1 MEPLRKCRSA
11 KFFAPV
17 RGPPGG
23 PATMWTPTQADP
35 PCPRCPVNLVS
46 APVKPNTICA
56 ACGHRRAGLFDL
68 DSAELKVPEVS
79 YEDFLTCLSRAKFT
93 VATSELTR
101 FEEFTKTFG
110 SSGE

>member
-1 MEPLRKCRSA
+1 MEPLRKCRAA
-11 KFFAPV
+11 KFFTPV

-23 PATMWTPTQADP
+23 PATMWMPSLEDP
-35 PCPRCPVNLVS
+35 PCPRCPVNLVG

-56 ACGHRRAGLFDL
+56 SCGHRRASLFDL

-79 YEDFLTCLSRAKFT
+79 YEDFLACLSRTKFT
-93 VATSELTR
+93 VAARELER
-101 FEEFTKTFG
+101 FEAFTREFG